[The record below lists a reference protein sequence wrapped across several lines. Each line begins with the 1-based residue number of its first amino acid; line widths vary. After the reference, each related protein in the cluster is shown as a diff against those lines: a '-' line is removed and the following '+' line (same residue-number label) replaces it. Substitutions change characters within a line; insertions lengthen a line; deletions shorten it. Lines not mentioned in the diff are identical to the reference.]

1 MDIKTL
7 GLKYNLNG
15 EIDLWKCHNSWILTH
30 DAITKIATIEKIKLS
45 KIESIYQSETSCRFL
60 VTMVREDDDQNV
72 VDSITSVGEADKSNC
87 KQNYLSCM
95 AEKRGID
102 RCVLKLI
109 NAYEYGVYSEVEAD
123 DFKKNKPVKS
133 KTYYSEEFN
142 VSDNIDIDCA
152 IKEGN

>member
-1 MDIKTL
+1 M
-7 GLKYNLNG
+7 
-15 EIDLWKCHNSWILTH
+15 
-30 DAITKIATIEKIKLS
+30 
-45 KIESIYQSETSCRFL
+45 
-60 VTMVREDDDQNV
+60 
-72 VDSITSVGEADKSNC
+72 
-87 KQNYLSCM
+87 
-95 AEKRGID
+95 
-102 RCVLKLI
+102 I